1 MSMIKVVTPFGVGFA
16 SSQEDLEKMNLFI
29 EGLKAGFDMSSQAF
43 YHSEDD
49 DDDDDDNETVDEE
62 PGYNEKAK
70 VPEEFS
76 STKELYETVKNITG
90 GSYRRV
96 YNDERSFGIRRIKF
110 AGLRVNDDSIKELK
124 KKLKGRAYRDT
135 NRSWYYIITDVD
147 CTESRELC
155 VWSEP
160 AA

>member
-29 EGLKAGFDMSSQAF
+29 EGLKAGFGMSSQAF
-43 YHSEDD
+43 SHSE
-49 DDDDDDNETVDEE
+49 DDDDNETVDEE
-62 PGYNEKAK
+62 LGCNEKAE
-70 VPEEFS
+70 VPVEFS
-76 STKELYETVKNITG
+76 STRELYETVKNITG

-110 AGLRVNDDSIKELK
+110 AGLRVNDDSVKELK
-124 KKLKGRAYRDT
+124 KKLKGRAYYDT
-135 NRSWYYIITDVD
+135 NKCCYIITDVD
-147 CTESRELC
+147 CTESCELC